1 MSRQVEGEF
10 ELMKPAELA
19 GPLFYFTLSA
29 AQSEG
34 REYNYTQTV
43 TWGKGQMGK
52 GSIAARMI
60 SRARCLPHPVDLE
73 RHKVISV
80 RL

>member
-1 MSRQVEGEF
+1 MSRQGEGEF

-43 TWGKGQMGK
+43 TWGRDRWGR
-52 GSIAARMI
+52 SIAARMI